1 MAVNLQKAEF
11 ILSAASPKDFLRDG
25 LPQIAFAGRSNVG
38 KSSVINRLLN
48 RKNFARVGAAPGKTT
63 HINYFKIDNAFYLV
77 DLPGYGYAKVSQ
89 AEKERWGRL
98 MESYFADS
106 SLMTLGVMIVD
117 SRHKPTADDCTMAQW
132 FRDAGCPLVVA
143 ANKLDKL
150 KKSEIEPNLQ
160 RVRETLELGEDVPV
174 IPFSAEWLHPAV
186 LFCANGEFGLCFGLK
201 AGIISYQIGLSRWGG
216 ACGDADLPSGRGG
229 EGPGRGQGGL
239 CGPSGPDPAPAEQEQ
254 NGDPGHPD
262 LADFGSISG
271 VDAEAEG
278 AGPGNRQRVR
288 QWHPS

>member
-1 MAVNLQKAEF
+1 MPINLQKAEF
-11 ILSAASPKDFLRDG
+11 ILSAAAPKDFLRDG

-89 AEKERWGRL
+89 AEKDRWGRL
-98 MESYFADS
+98 MESYFADPG
-106 SLMTLGVMIVD
+106 LMTLGVMIVD

-150 KKSEIEPNLQ
+150 KKSETGPNLQ

-174 IPFSAEWLHPAV
+174 IPFSAE
-186 LFCANGEFGLCFGLK
+186 K
-201 AGIISYQIGLSRWGG
+201 
-216 ACGDADLPSGRGG
+216 GDGKQKLLDLILGKVKG
-229 EGPGRGQGGL
+229 
-239 CGPSGPDPAPAEQEQ
+239 
-254 NGDPGHPD
+254 
-262 LADFGSISG
+262 
-271 VDAEAEG
+271 
-278 AGPGNRQRVR
+278 
-288 QWHPS
+288 